1 MGTVIDKNTLRV
13 ILLEIL
19 SKDKTLLK
27 DILQDLLKHDPQLLE
42 DFTSSGSFGVG
53 CLAGVSYKGQT
64 ISEEL
69 TVESSRIA
77 DYETKDKSIE
87 NRAPE
92 GVSDEELDFWVNK
105 HFTEYEAVFK
115 ALA

>member
-1 MGTVIDKNTLRV
+1 MGTLVEKNALRT

-27 DILQDLLKHDPQLLE
+27 EILKDLLKHDPQLLE
-42 DFTSSGSFGVG
+42 EFTSTNQSMLVNEPSV
-53 CLAGVSYKGQT
+53 VYKAKEKSAQNP
-64 ISEEL
+64 
-69 TVESSRIA
+69 
-77 DYETKDKSIE
+77 ET
-87 NRAPE
+87 E
-92 GVSDEELDFWVNK
+92 GVSDEELDFWVDK